1 MDPLIK
7 AGKPAPD
14 FTLNDLAGNPH
25 TLADY
30 RGRIAV
36 LVFWS
41 AECPWSAR
49 ADEAMTKMRDEWND
63 KVVVLTVAS
72 NTNESLEDK
81 TRAAAKREVSTL
93 LLDPGAA
100 TAKTYSATITPEV
113 FVIDRE
119 GVLRYHGA
127 FNNASFR
134 QPEPTHNYL
143 WEAVEAVLADE
154 NPVPGEMPAYGCT
167 IVFGEF

>member
-1 MDPLIK
+1 MDPVIK
-7 AGKPAPD
+7 AGKPAPS

-25 TLADY
+25 TLTDY
-30 RGRIAV
+30 RGTVVV

-49 ADEAMTKMRDEWND
+49 ADQATAKMQAEWGDE
-63 KVVVLTVAS
+63 VVLFTIAS

-81 TRAAAKREVSTL
+81 TRAAAERKVSTL

-100 TAKTYSATITPEV
+100 TAKTYGATITPEV
-113 FVIDRE
+113 FVIDQE
-119 GVLRYHGA
+119 GILRYHGA
-127 FNNASFR
+127 FNDANFR

-143 WEAVEAVLADE
+143 WEAVEALLADE

-167 IVFGEF
+167 IVFGES